1 MEFFPA
7 SIASGDLA
15 VATLKLSDP
24 LDNPFS
30 RLFVHP
36 LWILWLQLFV
46 PLLAFATF
54 CDALAVVLQE
64 RWRRAY
70 ILSQQQQQR
79 SDEPALIG
87 WTVRRRW
94 GGAVYHK
101 SLRKS
106 YHKMLRCI
114 HNYQI
119 C

>member
-64 RWRRAY
+64 RWRRTDLIAR
-70 ILSQQQQQR
+70 QR
-79 SDEPALIG
+79 RRLDEPALIG
-87 WTVRRRW
+87 WTVRIPTWPTRPSRPR
-94 GGAVYHK
+94 YYILK
-101 SLRKS
+101 K
-106 YHKMLRCI
+106 Y
-114 HNYQI
+114 
-119 C
+119 